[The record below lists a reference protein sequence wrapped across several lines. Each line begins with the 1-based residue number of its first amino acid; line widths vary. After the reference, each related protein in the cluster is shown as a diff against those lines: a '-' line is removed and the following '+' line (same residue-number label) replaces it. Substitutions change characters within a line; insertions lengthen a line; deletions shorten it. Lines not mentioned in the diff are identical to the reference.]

1 MMWNMNMTDKSEL
14 NTETRKSCFRECE
27 LVIDDSTLMEKL
39 ERFNPLIHGGE
50 IMSSELVGT
59 EIIKGGL

>member
-1 MMWNMNMTDKSEL
+1 MWNINMTDKTEI
-14 NTETRKSCFRECE
+14 NTETDKSCCREYE
-27 LVIDDSTLMEKL
+27 LVADDSTLMDKL

-50 IMSSELVGT
+50 IMSSGLVGT

>member
-1 MMWNMNMTDKSEL
+1 MWNMPMTDKPKM
-14 NTETRKSCFRECE
+14 NAETSKSCCRECE
-27 LVIDDSTLMEKL
+27 SVADGSTLMEKL

-50 IMSSELVGT
+50 IMSSGLVGT

>member
-1 MMWNMNMTDKSEL
+1 MWNMNMTDKPEI
-14 NTETRKSCFRECE
+14 NTETDKSCCCECE
-27 LVIDDSTLMEKL
+27 KVADDSTLMEKL

-50 IMSSELVGT
+50 IMSNGLVGT

>member
-1 MMWNMNMTDKSEL
+1 MWNMPMTDKPKM
-14 NTETRKSCFRECE
+14 NAETSKSCCRECE
-27 LVIDDSTLMEKL
+27 LVADDSTLMEKL

-50 IMSSELVGT
+50 IMSSGLVGT